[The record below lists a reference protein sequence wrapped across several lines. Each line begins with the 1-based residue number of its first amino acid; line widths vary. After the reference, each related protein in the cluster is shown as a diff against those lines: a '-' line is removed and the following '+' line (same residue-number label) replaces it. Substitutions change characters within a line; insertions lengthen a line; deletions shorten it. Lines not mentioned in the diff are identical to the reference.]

1 MSKAQPQK
9 KVAALKD
16 ETFTCTD
23 CQYWCGRCTQ
33 NQPNRIA
40 KSDACTRFTN
50 KTAIVTTASSNQKH
64 GMFPSEPFPR
74 SSWLNNHAASPVS
87 AFSSVV
93 CFAVADEGDLY
104 A

>member
-1 MSKAQPQK
+1 MSE
-9 KVAALKD
+9 D
-16 ETFTCTD
+16 FICYD
-23 CQYWCGRCTQ
+23 CIHWRGRCTQ
-33 NQPNRIA
+33 NQRNHTA
-40 KSDACTRFTN
+40 KSDACDHFTN

-93 CFAVADEGDLY
+93 CFAVADEGDPY